1 MRNVISRLI
10 GYFSLFICFGL
21 DMALLGPSLP
31 DLAKQTGSSL
41 GTMGLVFTISSGGF
55 CLGTLLGGWLYDR
68 IPGRPMMIAGHCIV
82 AVLTFLTPHIPW
94 FGLLMAL
101 YIVKGIAG
109 GTVHVGGNTLL
120 MWTFGGNAG
129 PYLNA
134 LHFFFG
140 VGAFCSPFLLG
151 LLIDSG
157 RTYADAYH
165 FLALIDLLVAAVIW
179 RTLQAPPPKTKGAG
193 EREARGGR
201 RYLVP
206 LVLSAMLFLFFYV
219 GSEITFGGWISTYA
233 QTLNMADAARAAY
246 LTAVLWLAFTIG
258 RLISIPASVRFKPTQ
273 ILPAAL
279 GGCAV
284 FIVILIAFPQTPEIL
299 WIAAAGAGFCMAPVW
314 PTGFNLAGQSVEF
327 TARISGFILLGDSMG
342 GMVLPGMAGWVMEQ
356 LGAGSMPQMVLA
368 GAGATFLAFL
378 GIVFFG
384 RKQGTK
390 ASPSAAA

>member
-41 GTMGLVFTISSGGF
+41 GTMGLIFAISAGGF
-55 CLGTLLGGWLYDR
+55 CLGTLLGGWLFDR
-68 IPGRPMMIAGHCIV
+68 APCRPIMIAGQCIV
-82 AVLTFLTPHIPW
+82 AALAFLIPHVPW

-101 YIVKGIAG
+101 YITKGIAG
-109 GTVHVGGNTLL
+109 GTIHVGGNTLL
-120 MWTFGGNAG
+120 LWTFKEKSG

-140 VGAFCSPFLLG
+140 VGAFCSPFLFG

-193 EREARGGR
+193 ERDAQGGR
-201 RYLVP
+201 RHLVP

-219 GSEITFGGWISTYA
+219 SSEITFGGWVYSYA
-233 QTLNMADAARAAY
+233 LTLQLADAVRAAY
-246 LTAVLWLAFTIG
+246 LTSVFWLAFTIG
-258 RLISIPASVRFKPTQ
+258 RLISIPAAVRFKPTQ

-284 FIVILIAFPQTPEIL
+284 FLMILVAFPQTPEIL
-299 WIAAAGAGFCMAPVW
+299 WVAAAGTGFCMAPVW

-327 TARISGFILLGDSMG
+327 TARISGFILLGDSLG
-342 GMVLPGMAGWVMEQ
+342 GMVLPGLTGWIMERM
-356 LGAGSMPQMVLA
+356 GAGSMPQMVLI
-368 GAGATFLAFL
+368 GTGATFLAFL
-378 GIVFFG
+378 AIVFFG
-384 RKQGTK
+384 RKQGLK
-390 ASPSAAA
+390 ASPSMAA